1 MKTQT
6 TYSDKSLLT
15 ILLCFVNLIF
25 NKLFCNSSLP
35 QQVCSAN
42 CSAIL
47 LFLNRSFLQIVLQF
61 FSSSTGLLCITFFC
75 HSVLLLLCLSFALF
89 LICISFH
96 SVHQLNFI
104 LNTFSFLL
112 SYYFILFPYRT
123 TNPIQSRSY
132 SFIQATLTI
141 PLPLPI
147 GNTGTSVL
155 ATETLTNLSSSV
167 RFS

>member
-1 MKTQT
+1 MNTQT
-6 TYSDKSLLT
+6 TYAYKSLLT
-15 ILLCFVNLIF
+15 ILF
-25 NKLFCNSSLP
+25 LFCNSSLSLST
-35 QQVCSAN
+35 QQVSSASHCSI
-42 CSAIL
+42 IL
-47 LFLNRSFLQIVLQF
+47 LFFCLLYRSALLLLYRSALLIVLQF

-123 TNPIQSRSY
+123 TNHIQCHSF
-132 SFIQATLTI
+132 SFIHPALTI
-141 PLPLPI
+141 PLPISYGKNSDNCPY
-147 GNTGTSVL
+147 N
-155 ATETLTNLSSSV
+155 
-167 RFS
+167 